1 MALLQSNLEVWNKM
15 CLEATEK
22 HLRLETE
29 VNQQTQHLT
38 KRRNIWERVLNVY

>member
-1 MALLQSNLEVWNKM
+1 MQSSLEVWNRM

-29 VNQQTQHLT
+29 VNEQTQSLT
-38 KRRNIWERVLNVY
+38 KRRNLLERVLKVY